1 MEKPINLLPPI
12 MPNFIPYE
20 IGAKMEHISITTLSE
35 KEAIEYGELMK
46 QAFIKHWR
54 LKTK

>member
-1 MEKPINLLPPI
+1 MEKPIKLLPSI
-12 MPNFIPYE
+12 MPNFIPYQ
-20 IGAKMEHISITTLSE
+20 IGDKREHISIVNLSE